1 MRENNSELRNFVSR
15 AAELLLFLFLFCFFL
30 TFSGQDEVRTSNL
43 LHRSWDFLHSGLM
56 LQLLSHLAN

>member
-15 AAELLLFLFLFCFFL
+15 AAELLLFLFCFFL